1 MLAEIKPLLDWFHT
15 HPQWAGMAMFF
26 IAFAEC
32 LAVVGLIIPGTVIMT
47 AVGTLIGAGILPFT
61 SIMLWTIAGGITGDI
76 VSYWFG
82 RHYHQN
88 IRKYWPF
95 RRYPHLLKSGEM
107 FFQRHGGK
115 SIFIGRFAG
124 PIRAVVP
131 LMAGM
136 MSMPI
141 KRFLLVDTL
150 SGIAWAP
157 VYMLP
162 GILIGYAS
170 QQLPPEIATRLI
182 LFIIVGLLAFWCIS
196 WLLKRL
202 YSLFVFKSNRFL
214 AKHWQTVQKSSF
226 LKQLLSDP
234 SSPQHHGQFI
244 LVILFLIFLFSFL
257 ILTYSVVHHGIFTH
271 WNHPIYYFMRSLRN
285 TLFDPFMLGMTMVRP
300 LVLEGM
306 WIAVLAWMLFIRKW
320 WASLHWFLVGVVSAV
335 GGELLKLFIH
345 SPRPRGIFKI
355 PPGWSFPSG
364 HTLIS
369 VSLLGFLA
377 VLLTY
382 GRKDFWK
389 KIAIALVAIIAG
401 GIIFS
406 RVYLGAHWLTDVI
419 GATLLGLII
428 ITVAT
433 ISYRRRKTEP
443 LPPTGIL
450 IIAILSIAIGWSYY
464 FFNSYSQ
471 LTQDFTPIWK
481 IKKIS
486 SKEWWDKA
494 GENEPLYRTNRFGKS
509 IQIINVQWAGN
520 LPQIVNALRKQGWTI
535 LPKPSV
541 LLVLHE
547 LSKNA
552 SGRHLPLL
560 DQFYEDRKPVLVMF
574 KFIDYPKKSVMLL
587 RLWDAHLILDNNQSL
602 WLGSINYHQSWHA
615 KFLDHKPSP
624 SENKIAAPLASEL
637 FVGDLKDFEWKKI
650 SYPRSVV
657 LALAIDDK
665 WDGNVLVIRPKPA
678 KHQTD
683 IRRN

>member
-32 LAVVGLIIPGTVIMT
+32 LAVIGLIIPGTVIMT

-61 SIMLWTIAGGITGDI
+61 PIMLWTIAGGIAGDI
-76 VSYWFG
+76 VSYWLG

-88 IRKYWPF
+88 IREYWPF
-95 RRYPHLLKSGEM
+95 RRYPHLLKSGEL

-124 PIRAVVP
+124 PIRAIVP
-131 LMAGM
+131 LIAGM
-136 MSMPI
+136 MSMPV
-141 KRFLLVDTL
+141 KRFILVDTL
-150 SGIAWAP
+150 SGIFWAP

-182 LFIIVGLLAFWCIS
+182 LFIILGLLAFWCIS

-202 YSLFVFKSNRFL
+202 YSILVFRSNKFL
-214 AKHWQTVQKSSF
+214 AKHWQTVQKNTF

-234 SSPQHHGQFI
+234 SSPEHHGQFI
-244 LVILFLIFLFSFL
+244 LVILFLFFLSCFL
-257 ILTYSVVHHGIFTH
+257 VLTYSVIHHGIFTY

-285 TLFDPFMLGMTMVRP
+285 TVLDPFMLGMTTIRP
-300 LVLEGM
+300 RVLESM
-306 WIAVLAWMLFIRKW
+306 WLFVLLWLFITRKW
-320 WASLHWFLVGVVSAV
+320 WANLHWFMVGVACGV
-335 GGELLKLFIH
+335 GGELLKLVIR
-345 SPRPRGIFKI
+345 SPRPTGIFQI
-355 PPGWSFPSG
+355 PGGWSYPSG
-364 HTLIS
+364 HSLVS
-369 VSLLGFLA
+369 VTLLGFLA
-377 VLLTY
+377 VLLTH
-382 GRKDFWK
+382 GREHFWK
-389 KIAIALVAIIAG
+389 KLAAIMVVIVSG

-406 RVYLGAHWLTDVI
+406 RVYLGAHWLTDVAGSI
-419 GATLLGLII
+419 FLGLTII
-428 ITVAT
+428 SAAT

-450 IIAILSIAIGWSYY
+450 VVAVLSITVGWSY
-464 FFNSYSQ
+464 FFLNDYSQ
-471 LTQDFTPIWK
+471 LVQNFRPIWK
-481 IKKIS
+481 IKKINS
-486 SKEWWDKA
+486 TEWWNKA

-520 LPQIVNALRKQGWTI
+520 LPQIVNSLRQEGWTI

-552 SGRHLPLL
+552 HGRHLPLL

-587 RLWDAHLILDNNQSL
+587 RLWDAHLILDNNQPL

-615 KFLDHKPSP
+615 HFLNHKPSYR
-624 SENKIAAPLASEL
+624 ENKIALPLASEL
-637 FVGDLKDFEWKKI
+637 FVNDLKDFEWKKI

-665 WDGNVLVIRPKPA
+665 WDGNVLVIRPKQV
-678 KHQTD
+678 KRSESSQS
-683 IRRN
+683 N